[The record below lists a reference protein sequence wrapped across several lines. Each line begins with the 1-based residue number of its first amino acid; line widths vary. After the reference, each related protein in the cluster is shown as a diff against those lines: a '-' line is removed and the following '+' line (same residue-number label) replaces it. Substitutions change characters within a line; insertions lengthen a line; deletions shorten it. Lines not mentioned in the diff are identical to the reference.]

1 MPDLIET
8 TESNFDAHVLK
19 SDVICCVYFNADW
32 CKAGMK
38 LTDTIKAAAIDV
50 GDKMMFCVVDT
61 DRQGQIV
68 KSRNV
73 RTIPTIHFVKK
84 GKTVDELRGV
94 VSKLDL
100 LNKISAVL
108 NEHDGGSVDD
118 PTTAESTDETESVSA
133 PPDETTV

>member
-32 CKAGMK
+32 CRAGME
-38 LTDTIKAAAIDV
+38 LTDTIKAAANDV
-50 GDKMMFCVVDT
+50 GDKKMFCVVDT

-118 PTTAESTDETESVSA
+118 PTTAESTDETESASA

>member
-118 PTTAESTDETESVSA
+118 PTTAESTDETESASA
-133 PPDETTV
+133 PSDETTV

>member
-1 MPDLIET
+1 MPGLIET

-19 SDVICCVYFNADW
+19 SEVICCVYFNADW
-32 CKAGMK
+32 CKAGME
-38 LTDTIKAAAIDV
+38 LTDTIKAAANDV

-118 PTTAESTDETESVSA
+118 PTTAESTDEPESASA
-133 PPDETTV
+133 PPDETKV

>member
-32 CKAGMK
+32 CKAGME
-38 LTDTIKAAAIDV
+38 LTDTIKAAANDV

-118 PTTAESTDETESVSA
+118 PTTAESTDETESAST